1 VETHYRSRP
10 GLADQIA
17 NELRAAG
24 GDLHR
29 LTTADL
35 ASVDG
40 FHVRGRQATLQLA
53 ERMEIG
59 PGSRVL
65 DIGSGLAGPAQ
76 TLAEVYG
83 CDVSGIN

>member
-24 GDLHR
+24 GD
-29 LTTADL
+29 
-35 ASVDG
+35 
-40 FHVRGRQATLQLA
+40 F
-53 ERMEIG
+53 
-59 PGSRVL
+59 RVL